1 MFQVALTTLQI
12 KQISAYTSLT
22 WNHEYIVKTICTHFL
37 ISASLPLATTLLVT
51 SLEISYVHRVQHRST
66 HCPHC
71 FYSCRLEQSVCCTVQ
86 ITLLKQQADRRLS
99 INVSI

>member
-66 HCPHC
+66 H
-71 FYSCRLEQSVCCTVQ
+71 YSCRLEQSVCCTVQ